1 MMNTLIQDLRYG
13 LRMLVKQPSF
23 TAIAI
28 LSLALGIGANTAI
41 FSVVNAVL
49 LRPLPYPQPEQL
61 MQVSQTLPGI
71 DNDAASE
78 PKFLFWRE
86 HNQSFEAMAI
96 EQPLGSG
103 VNLAGGS
110 EAEYV
115 SGVKVS
121 KDFFDVL
128 GVQPVRGRAFSA
140 EEDQPG
146 GERVVILSDGLW
158 RRRFGADASLIGKTV
173 AINSDSFIVVG
184 IMPASFQYQS
194 GFQSL
199 QSADVF
205 VPLRPS
211 PKGDADP
218 NYRVIGRLRK
228 GVTPQQARA
237 DMQQVAEAF
246 RSVYPQEM
254 QEGESVAITPLHEQ
268 LTANV
273 RPLLLILLGAVGIVL
288 LIACANVANLQLV
301 RAANRRKEMAIR
313 LAMGAS
319 WQRLVKQLL
328 IEGLLLALAGGA
340 VGLLFAAWGMGW
352 LAALIPERLLP
363 RFNDIAVD
371 WRVLSFTFACA
382 VVTGIVFSLA
392 PALSSSRLDVNP
404 LLKEGAGKG
413 ANGAGRNGARRALVV
428 AEIALSLMLLVSAA
442 LLIRTFV
449 NLRRVEPGFD
459 TQRVLT
465 FQISPTGQA
474 YNTTAKVSGFYR
486 LALERLKSLPGVE
499 AAAVTSNLPLSA
511 QFRMPFGIA
520 GQPEYQESVQ
530 FRLITPDYFEV
541 MRIPMQQGRAFAD
554 TDAQGAGNVAIVN
567 AAFARK
573 YLAGA
578 DTLGQ
583 TLIVGRGPRAL
594 SHQIVGVAGDVKQF
608 GLASD
613 APPMMYIPASQAP
626 DGLTL
631 MMRRFLSCQFVLRT
645 RDNPATLA
653 AAVKQ
658 TMRGLD
664 ATLPVSHIR
673 PMQEVVGESIA
684 AERFNMALM
693 GLFAALGLAL
703 AGVGLYGVMSYA
715 VTQRTH
721 EIGIRMALGA
731 QPVDVLRMVI
741 GQGLWLALIG
751 IGAGLIGAFALT
763 RLLTSLLFGVSA
775 TDAATFAVVSLILLI
790 VALGACFVPA
800 RRATKVDPMI
810 ALRYE

>member
-1 MMNTLIQDLRYG
+1 
-13 LRMLVKQPSF
+13 MLTKQPCF
-23 TAIAI
+23 TAIAV

-61 MQVSQTLPGI
+61 MQVSQSLPGV
-71 DNDAASE
+71 DNEAAGE
-78 PKFLFWRE
+78 PKFLFWQE
-86 HNQSFEAMAI
+86 HNQSFQVMAI

-128 GVQPVRGRAFSA
+128 GVQPARGRVFTA
-140 EEDQPG
+140 EEDRAG
-146 GERVVILSDGLW
+146 GDRVVILSDGLW
-158 RRRFGADASLIGKTV
+158 RRRFGADADLIGKTV
-173 AINSDSFIVVG
+173 AINSDSFVVVG

-211 PKGDADP
+211 PKGDPDP
-218 NYRVIGRLRK
+218 NYRVIGRLRA
-228 GVTPQQARA
+228 GVTSQQARA
-237 DMQQVAEAF
+237 DMRQVAEAF
-246 RSVYPQEM
+246 RAAYPQEM
-254 QEGESVAITPLHEQ
+254 QERETVAVTPLHEQ

-273 RPLLLILLGAVGIVL
+273 RPLLLILLGAVAIVL
-288 LIACANVANLQLV
+288 LIACANVANLQLG
-301 RAANRRKEMAIR
+301 RAASRQKEMAIR

-319 WQRLVKQLL
+319 WQRLVQQLL

-371 WRVLSFTFACA
+371 WRVLSFTFASA
-382 VVTGIVFSLA
+382 IVTGIIFSLA
-392 PALSSSRLDVNP
+392 PATQSSRLDVNP

-413 ANGAGRNGARRALVV
+413 AAGASRGRLRRMFVV
-428 AEIALSLMLLVSAA
+428 AEVALSLMLLMSAA

-459 TQRVLT
+459 TRRVLT

-474 YNTTAKVSGFYR
+474 YNTTAKVSDFYR
-486 LALERLKSLPGVE
+486 RALERLKSLPGVE

-520 GQPEYQESVQ
+520 GQPEHQESVQ
-530 FRLITPDYFEV
+530 FRLITPDYFDV
-541 MRIPMQQGRAFAD
+541 MQIPMQQGRAFAES
-554 TDAQGAGNVAIVN
+554 DAQGAGNVAIVN

-573 YLAGA
+573 YLGDA
-578 DTLGQ
+578 DALGQ

-626 DGLTL
+626 DGLML

-645 RDNPATLA
+645 RDNPAMLT

-658 TMRGLD
+658 AMSGLD

-673 PMQEVVGESIA
+673 PMQEVVAQSIA
-684 AERFNMALM
+684 AERFNMVLM

-703 AGVGLYGVMSYA
+703 ATVGLYGVMSYA

-721 EIGIRMALGA
+721 ELGVRMALGA
-731 QPVDVLRMVI
+731 RPADVLKMVI
-741 GQGLWLALIG
+741 SQGLWLALMGIG
-751 IGAGLIGAFALT
+751 IGLVGAFALT
-763 RLLTSLLFGVSA
+763 RLLESLLFGVSA
-775 TDAATFAVVSLILLI
+775 TDPLTFAAVALILLV